1 VAAGLGSGPDRPDGY
16 AEACLCIGGAELPG
30 AERSA
35 RRLIERAPLS
45 EIGYRM
51 LMQVLAARGDTAAA
65 LAVYDRLRRA
75 VRDEL
80 GVDPG
85 PEVRRL
91 HRRLLQAA
99 SDISRRDPTRASSP
113 AEPLSGWPG

>member
-1 VAAGLGSGPDRPDGY
+1 
-16 AEACLCIGGAELPG
+16 
-30 AERSA
+30 
-35 RRLIERAPLS
+35 
-45 EIGYRM
+45 M

-113 AEPLSGWPG
+113 AGPPVRLAGVTTRSPGLAQGLPHSGIVKIANRSS

>member
-1 VAAGLGSGPDRPDGY
+1 MHRRRRTARRRALG
-16 AEACLCIGGAELPG
+16 
-30 AERSA
+30 

-51 LMQVLAARGDTAAA
+51 LMQVLAACGDTAAA

-85 PEVRRL
+85 PEVRQL